1 MPIKSDDWT
10 RLWNKAIDA
19 KKVIES
25 EDKMTDE
32 IKQKLD
38 ALADLQCQREVIDL
52 DKQKMIDSVLTPE
65 IRKQIADI
73 EVEFACLYPAVDE
86 KITALTADVKSA
98 VIAQGETVN
107 GEHLQAVFMKGRVS
121 WDNSKLDGM
130 MALIPQLVEAR
141 KVGDPS
147 VSIRRRG

>member
-1 MPIKSDDWT
+1 MT
-10 RLWNKAIDA
+10 
-19 KKVIES
+19 EYTF
-25 EDKMTDE
+25 EQTEKM
-32 IKQKLD
+32 LN
-38 ALADLQCQREVIDL
+38 ALSDLQCQREVIDL

-86 KITALTADVKSA
+86 KITALTTQVKEA
-98 VIAQGETVN
+98 VISQGETVN
-107 GEHLQAVFMKGRVS
+107 GEHLQAVFMKGRTS
-121 WDNSKLDGM
+121 WNTEKLDGM

-141 KVGDPS
+141 KTGDPS

>member
-1 MPIKSDDWT
+1 
-10 RLWNKAIDA
+10 
-19 KKVIES
+19 
-25 EDKMTDE
+25 MTDE

-65 IRKQIADI
+65 IRQAIKDI
-73 EVEFACLYPAVDE
+73 ETEFADRYPAIDE
-86 KITALTADVKSA
+86 KIAALTSEVKDA

-107 GEHLQAVFMKGRVS
+107 GEHLQAVFMKGRTS
-121 WDNSKLDGM
+121 WDNDKLAGM

-141 KVGDPS
+141 KTGEPS
-147 VSIRRRG
+147 VSIRRKA